1 MKLPMSTSAATS
13 AATRAAGRRPRRAVT
28 GRAIVLGT
36 VVVVLLVLLASPLS
50 RYFHSRSDLSQAQQ
64 QLRSDQQQL
73 EQLRKLKAQWSDPG
87 YVQQQARQ
95 RLQLAMPGDT
105 VYVVVD
111 KGAKSQIQQTAGS
124 RAAAKPAGSWNTR
137 IWTSVERA
145 SK

>member
-1 MKLPMSTSAATS
+1 MKLPTSSPTASRGSRAT
-13 AATRAAGRRPRRAVT
+13 RRPRRAVT
-28 GRAIVLGT
+28 GRALVLGT

-50 RYFHSRSDLSQAQQ
+50 RYFNSRSDLSQAQQ

-73 EQLRKLKAQWSDPG
+73 ARLRKLQAQWSDPG

-111 KGAKSQIQQTAGS
+111 KGAKSEIQKTAGS
-124 RAAAKPAGSWNTR
+124 TAAANSAGSWNTR

-145 SK
+145 GK